1 MNENCCLCKCF
12 IRAQLALQ
20 IWRLSKVRTGLPKR
34 WFGKFVRGF
43 AKSRP
48 QLIVLNI
55 DWVQV
60 VVKNCEIL
68 HSVRGL
74 YDKQASDVLYKKYKR
89 LIYTPPDLLARF
101 CKVNLSKAKNSTWF
115 VFQEFFSRPNLLWS
129 RVIMALECDRRWLL
143 FFRCTYKAINSM
155 LDVSWL

>member
-1 MNENCCLCKCF
+1 MNENCCLCECF
-12 IRAQLALQ
+12 TRAQLALQ
-20 IWRLSKVRTGLPKR
+20 IWRLSKVRTGCPKR

-43 AKSRP
+43 AKSRQ

-115 VFQEFFSRPNLLWS
+115 VFQEFCFQAQFTVIKSHYGSWMWS
-129 RVIMALECDRRWLL
+129 KMI
-143 FFRCTYKAINSM
+143 AIF
-155 LDVSWL
+155 

>member
-12 IRAQLALQ
+12 TRAQLALQ
-20 IWRLSKVRTGLPKR
+20 IGAYQKWEPDGRKGN
-34 WFGKFVRGF
+34 FGKFVMGF

-60 VVKNCEIL
+60 VVKNCKIL

-101 CKVNLSKAKNSTWF
+101 CKVNLSKAKNSAWF
-115 VFQEFFSRPNLLWS
+115 VFQEFVFQALNLLWS
-129 RVIMALECDRRWLL
+129 RAIMALKCDRRLL
-143 FFRCTYKAINSM
+143 LILGCTYKAINSM
-155 LDVSWL
+155 